1 MEILIKK
8 MPMQIDEETIKDMY
22 RVDCRLIGGF
32 GGSKWRTFG
41 VYESK
46 DIAVFVAEN
55 IKNGHIII

>member
-1 MEILIKK
+1 
-8 MPMQIDEETIKDMY
+8 MQIDEETIKDMY

-55 IKNGHIII
+55 IRNGHIII